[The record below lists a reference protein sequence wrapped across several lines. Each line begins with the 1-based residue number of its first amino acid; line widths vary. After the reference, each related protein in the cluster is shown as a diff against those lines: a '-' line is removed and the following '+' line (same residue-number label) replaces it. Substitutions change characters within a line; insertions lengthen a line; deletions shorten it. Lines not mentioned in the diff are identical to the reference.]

1 MYEWRAFKSNTLWN
15 LASPD
20 DPVRHRDFGL
30 QSIDANRIVLT
41 IFIENMT
48 PTPPNSAAMHEVI
61 GEFLYSESRP
71 LLPEITGFIYSA
83 SVSIEDDLFETQRW
97 SEGVPLREGI
107 GFAIDET
114 WLPGNDYFEG
124 SVTVAGDDSVQGLA
138 GDDRFKGNGDNSG
151 DYFFGGDGVDT
162 AIYRGKRDDYLIQLT
177 DAIRDGRA
185 DDGTLVSGRMVID
198 LVSRRDGRD
207 YLNEVERL
215 EFSDRSIA
223 FDVGATQNA
232 GKAKLFIG
240 SVAHSLVNDATKLG
254 IILYLIDNGYSDI
267 TSLSQLAIDT
277 GVIATLAGGGS
288 NEALIGLVT
297 KNILG
302 QSDPNVEAML
312 ASYMDGTVANYSQA
326 QFLGAITMLE
336 VNQQRVDL
344 VGIAETGMEYI
355 TVAI

>member
-1 MYEWRAFKSNTLWN
+1 MYRNSAFSDSSLWN
-15 LASPD
+15 LFADASYGGLK
-20 DPVRHRDFGL
+20 DFTL
-30 QSIDANRIVLT
+30 QSADKGTVLLSLPSD
-41 IFIENMT
+41 NMT
-48 PTPPNSAAMHEVI
+48 AILT
-61 GEFLYSESRP
+61 GKFFFSESPASLTDVTGQMHKASFFTNDRLTETVEWVEGADIQQKMDFQYGLS
-71 LLPEITGFIYSA
+71 LLY
-83 SVSIEDDLFETQRW
+83 
-97 SEGVPLREGI
+97 
-107 GFAIDET
+107 
-114 WLPGNDYFEG
+114 GNDYFEG

-185 DDGTLVSGRMVID
+185 DDGTLVSGHIVMD

-223 FDVGATQNA
+223 FDVVATQNA

-240 SVAHSLVNDATKLG
+240 SVAHSLVNDATTLG
-254 IILYLIDNGYSDI
+254 VILYLIDNGYSDI

-355 TVAI
+355 AVAI